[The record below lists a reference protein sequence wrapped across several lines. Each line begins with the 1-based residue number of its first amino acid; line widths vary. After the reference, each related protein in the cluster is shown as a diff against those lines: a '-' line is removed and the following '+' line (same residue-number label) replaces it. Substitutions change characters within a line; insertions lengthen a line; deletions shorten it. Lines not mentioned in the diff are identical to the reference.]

1 MIVPLFPSHFSALG
15 MLLADERHDFVR
27 TFYADLARLDFTRL
41 LAVQKEMAA
50 EALGSLRHKADPV
63 IETQLDIRYV
73 GQEFT
78 LSVPVD
84 PRRLEAADRIGIRK
98 AFDALYE
105 HRYSHSSPDEPVEV
119 VNIRVAAVGK
129 RAALAFPRAH
139 ETGPP
144 SPARTRPVYLDDART
159 PAECPVYDRETLG
172 AGATFSGPAIVQEH
186 GTTTVMFAGDRCT
199 VAPTGE
205 LIITVGGA

>member
-1 MIVPLFPSHFSALG
+1 M
-15 MLLADERHDFVR
+15 
-27 TFYADLARLDFTRL
+27 
-41 LAVQKEMAA
+41 
-50 EALGSLRHKADPV
+50 
-63 IETQLDIRYV
+63 RYV

-78 LSVPVD
+78 LPVPVD
-84 PRRLEAADRIGIRK
+84 QRQLEAADRIGIRK

-119 VNIRVAAVGK
+119 VNIRLAAVGK
-129 RAALAFPRAH
+129 RAALAFPKALD
-139 ETGPP
+139 TGPP
-144 SPARTRPVYLDDART
+144 RPARTRPVYLDDAQS

-172 AGATFSGPAIVQEH
+172 AGATFSGPAIVQEY
-186 GTTTVMFAGDRCT
+186 GTTTVLFAGDRCT